1 MTRKEKTVDF
11 VKRMIA
17 RFQADEVPALG
28 AQLSYYLVLSFFPF
42 LIFTVTLLG
51 FAQVSGDQFIQE
63 MVMLLPTETANTVT
77 SILDEVAVNS
87 SGTVLS
93 FGILG
98 TIWAASNGVNAM
110 MKGLNKAYDEEETR
124 PFWKVRGI
132 SIILTLVLSVVIILA
147 MVLLIFGRGIGS
159 YLFEL
164 LEYPS
169 GFESTWNIVKV
180 VVPLLGMI
188 LVFTMLF
195 WIAPNRKIRIKDVIP
210 GAIFTTFGW
219 IVTSLGF
226 SFYVNNF
233 GNYTNT
239 YGSIGGVIVLLIWLY
254 ISSIIIITGGEINA
268 ALTFRREG
276 REKAGTKTFS
286 MDLPWAGKK
295 SDDLKT

>member
-11 VKRMIA
+11 VKQMIA
-17 RFQADEVPALG
+17 RFQVDEVPALG

-51 FAQVSGDQFIQE
+51 FAQVSGEQFIQE
-63 MVMLLPTETANTVT
+63 MVLLLPTETANTVT
-77 SILDEVAVNS
+77 SILDEVALNR
-87 SGTVLS
+87 SGAVLS

-132 SIILTLVLSVVIILA
+132 SIILTVVLSIVIILA

-159 YLFEL
+159 YLFEFL
-164 LEYPS
+164 DYPS
-169 GFESTWNIVKV
+169 GFEGTWSVVKL

-188 LVFTMLF
+188 AVFIVLF
-195 WIAPNRKIRIKDVIP
+195 WIAPNRRIRMKDVIP
-210 GAIFTTFGW
+210 GAIFTTLGW

-268 ALTFRREG
+268 TLAFRREG
-276 REKAGTKTFS
+276 REKTGIKTIGI
-286 MDLPWAGKK
+286 DLPWASKK
-295 SDDLKT
+295 SDNFKA

>member
-1 MTRKEKTVDF
+1 MTFKEKTVDF
-11 VKRMIA
+11 VKRMIV

-51 FAQVSGDQFIQE
+51 FAQVSGEQFIQE
-63 MVMLLPTETANTVT
+63 MVMMLPTETANTVS
-77 SILDEVAVNS
+77 SILDEVALSS
-87 SGTVLS
+87 SGAVLS

-132 SIILTLVLSVVIILA
+132 SIILTLVLSIVIILA
-147 MVLLIFGRGIGS
+147 MVMLVFGRGIGT

-164 LEYPS
+164 FDFPA
-169 GFESTWNIVKV
+169 GFETAWSVFKL

-188 LVFTMLF
+188 AVFTLLF

-210 GAIFTTFGW
+210 GAVFTTLGW
-219 IVTSLGF
+219 IATSLGF

-254 ISSIIIITGGEINA
+254 ISSIIIMTGGEINA
-268 ALTFRREG
+268 ALAFKREG
-276 REKAGTKTFS
+276 REKIGTKVYS

-295 SDDLKT
+295 SGDAKA

>member
-1 MTRKEKTVDF
+1 MSKKEHVMDF

-51 FAQVSGDQFIQE
+51 FAQMSGEQFIQE
-63 MVMLLPTETANTVT
+63 TVQLLPTETASTVT
-77 SILDEVAVNS
+77 SILNEVALNR
-87 SGTVLS
+87 SGAVLS

-110 MKGLNKAYDEEETR
+110 IKGLNKAYDEEESR

-132 SIILTLVLSVVIILA
+132 SILLTLVLSIVIILA
-147 MVLLIFGRGIGS
+147 MVLLVFGRGIGA
-159 YLFEL
+159 YLFEI
-164 LEYPS
+164 LEYPA
-169 GFESTWNIVKV
+169 GFESTWNVVKI

-188 LVFTMLF
+188 AVFTVLF
-195 WIAPNRKIRIKDVIP
+195 WIAPNRKIRIKEVVP
-210 GAIFTTFGW
+210 GAIFTTLGW

-268 ALTFRREG
+268 ALAFKREG
-276 REKAGTKTFS
+276 REKIGAKTIGVK
-286 MDLPWAGKK
+286 LPWANKK
-295 SDDLKT
+295 SGPLNT